1 MTRIGFFAYGAPQTA
16 EQLLTVCRM
25 RHLRVEGAFTHFSVA
40 DSKAPDDVT
49 YTKAQF
55 ARFTAMLAE
64 LAASGVQI
72 ELRHCCSSGA
82 TILYPEFALDMVR
95 PGIATYGLAPSA
107 DAAGVLDLRPIMS
120 LHTSVAQIRDV
131 PAGTDVSYGRTYTT
145 EKPTRMAVL
154 PIGYADG
161 LSRALSGKVSFRIH
175 GKDAPVIGRICMD
188 MCMVDVSGIEGVS
201 VGDTATLFG
210 YDETGALIPC
220 ERVSDALGTI
230 PYEVLCFVN
239 KRIPRFYT
247 ENGRPSQILQYIV

>member
-1 MTRIGFFAYGAPQTA
+1 
-16 EQLLTVCRM
+16 M

-145 EKPTRMAVL
+145 EKPTCMAVL